1 MTFGEELCMVS
12 NDTSLE
18 ERVFEAMKPY
28 LIKIA
33 SHHHPK
39 GCHVVIDGATESF
52 TDRMTTL
59 MEKENIYFEYL
70 YRDPKLGGP
79 NCGIII
85 WEKSIFYNG
94 MYDGYCDISNQLLKV
109 ELDKS
114 IQFSISIEKLGK
126 EYKNTYSY
134 RYIS

>member
-1 MTFGEELCMVS
+1 MTFGEELCMIS
-12 NDTSLE
+12 NDISLE

-28 LIKIA
+28 LTEIA
-33 SHHHPK
+33 STNHPK
-39 GCHVVIDGATESF
+39 GCHVVIDGATKSF
-52 TDRMTTL
+52 TDSL
-59 MEKENIYFEYL
+59 EKVMKKEGIYFEYR

-85 WEKSIFYNG
+85 WEKSTFYNG

-109 ELDKS
+109 ELSKS

-126 EYKNTYSY
+126 EYKNPYSY